1 MSSNSI
7 IIGVDEVGRGC
18 LAGPVFASAV
28 AFRSDVG
35 TELFKDSKTLSEKK
49 RNEISK
55 IIQEHHWVGIG
66 SATPREIDQINILQA
81 SFLAMKRAIIA
92 LVKHLPSDLQIGVV
106 VDGHLPIPD
115 LSYPQEPVVQGDQLI
130 PQISAASIVA
140 KVTRDELMK
149 QLAAKYPVYGL
160 EKHKGY
166 PSPVHKAAIEK
177 YGPTE
182 IHRTTFRGVK
192 EWI

>member
-35 TELFKDSKTLSEKK
+35 VQLFKDSKTLSEKK

-55 IIQEHHWVGIG
+55 LIQEHHWVGIG
-66 SATPREIDQINILQA
+66 SATPGEIDQINILQA
-81 SFLAMKRAIIA
+81 SFLAMKRAIMV

-166 PSPVHKAAIEK
+166 PSPAHKAAIEK
-177 YGPTE
+177 FGPTE

-192 EWI
+192 EWL